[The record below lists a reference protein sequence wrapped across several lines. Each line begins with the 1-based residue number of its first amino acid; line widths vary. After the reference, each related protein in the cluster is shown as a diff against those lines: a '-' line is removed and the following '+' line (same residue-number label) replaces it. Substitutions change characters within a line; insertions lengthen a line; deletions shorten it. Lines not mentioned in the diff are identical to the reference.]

1 MMEKFKFKMPSAY
14 TIVLIALILT
24 AVLSYFIPQSVFD
37 KDTGDIVFNA
47 VFGNSGEILQGQGLK
62 PFGIWDVL
70 MAPIQGFQASSDVGV
85 GILVAGGFLEVLN
98 QTGSLEAG
106 IGKLLD
112 SFKGSILIAIMVF
125 AFAILGTSFGFWEEI
140 TAFAVVVI
148 PMFVLAGYD
157 VMLGLGVLF
166 LGATVGNMASLVNPF
181 STGAAVAAIGNPD
194 LSLGSG
200 ILLRLIIFIVL
211 YFVATAYLVQYGKK
225 VKKDNKNSVLADV
238 ENVKTL
244 TEEHSTLPEF
254 TRRRKW
260 SVGVFIV
267 LVILMIIGFFPW
279 FELTGET
286 GFNLVNAPFVALAKV
301 PVLGNILG
309 AGHVTPFGEW
319 GFNEFAILFFIG
331 ALILKVI
338 NKMKEMEFI
347 NTFID
352 GMKDIFSVVVVL
364 AIARG
369 IALIMGDSTQGMSI
383 TFIYWISNA
392 LSNVPLWFF
401 GIFAMAAYILIGV
414 FLQSTS
420 GVAGIS
426 MPILGSVAAALFAGS
441 VLGAAGGQIIL
452 ISAFAVGVNFMSA
465 VYPGA
470 TIMGTLE
477 LVNVPY
483 DRYLKFVLKAL
494 LVMLLVA
501 AIIISIAPYLGL
513 VQ

>member
-1 MMEKFKFKMPSAY
+1 MPSAY
-14 TIVLIALILT
+14 TIVFIALILT
-24 AVLSYFIPQSVFD
+24 AVLSYFVPQSLVEESSGKIIFD
-37 KDTGDIVFNA
+37 A
-47 VFGNSGEILQGQGLK
+47 VLNNKGEIMQGQGLQ
-62 PFGIWDVL
+62 PFGLWDVL
-70 MAPIQGFQASSDVGV
+70 LAPIKGFQASSDVGI

-98 QTGSLEAG
+98 KTGSLEAG

-112 SFKGSILIAIMVF
+112 SFKGSILIAIMVLS
-125 AFAILGTSFGFWEEI
+125 FAILGTSFGFWEEI

-157 VMLGLGVLF
+157 VMLGIGVLF

-200 ILLRLIIFIVL
+200 ILLRLIIFL
-211 YFVATAYLVQYGKK
+211 ALYLVASFYLIQYGKK
-225 VKKDNKNSVLADV
+225 VQQDKQASILSDLKD
-238 ENVKTL
+238 VKSL
-244 TEEHSTLPEF
+244 SEEHAQMPEF
-254 TRRRKW
+254 TTQRKW
-260 SVGVFIV
+260 SVGVFLL
-267 LVILMIIGFFPW
+267 LVIFMIVGFFPW
-279 FELTGET
+279 LELTGEL
-286 GFNLVNAPFVALAKV
+286 GFSFVNAPFSALAKI
-301 PVLGNILG
+301 PILGNLLG
-309 AGHVTPFGEW
+309 ASHVTPFGEW

-331 ALILKVI
+331 ALILKMI
-338 NKMKEMEFI
+338 NKMDEMEFI
-347 NTFID
+347 DTFIA

-369 IALIMGDSTQGMSI
+369 IALIMGDASQGMSI

-392 LSNVPLWFF
+392 LSSVPLFVF
-401 GIFAMAAYILIGV
+401 GIFAIGAYVLIGV

-426 MPILGSVAAALFAGS
+426 MPILGAVASALFAGS
-441 VLGAAGGQIIL
+441 VLGASGGQIIL
-452 ISAFAVGVNFMSA
+452 ISAFTVGVNFMSA

-483 DRYLKFVLKAL
+483 DRYLKFVLKVL
-494 LVMLLVA
+494 LVMLFVSA
-501 AIIISIAPYLGL
+501 VIISIAPYLGL